1 MKRHLQRIALFAAA
15 CVISCMAGLVPARDV
30 KAASASEVKTT
41 TMACSVWS
49 APATLEENRVKS
61 VSTGYSVTVYPDV
74 IQSTIGDGKT
84 FYRTVK
90 GNYILC
96 KCFDAPAV
104 QTKQVGD
111 FTMYVWGYTTN
122 GTPLYDVVGSTGWPQ
137 YMVDALSDSG
147 VTPDMGDY
155 DKAVTVARYLAKRI
169 SYDYDSTYGSTT
181 YRALHTNKAVCQGY
195 ANTYSELMYMLG
207 IECYFIGGY
216 GTTNSGVTDLHAWNA
231 VVIDGVEYYSD
242 ITWNSCLGTD
252 QYLMISAAAMVLDH
266 DAGNVVYT
274 MCDTIWT
281 EEWVITF

>member
-1 MKRHLQRIALFAAA
+1 MKRYLQRFILPAAA
-15 CVISCMAGLVPARDV
+15 FMISCMAALTPARDV
-30 KAASASEVKTT
+30 KAASGQEVKTT

-61 VSTGYSVTVYPDV
+61 VSAGYSVTVYPDV
-74 IQSTIGDGKT
+74 IQSTAGDGKT

-137 YMVDALSDSG
+137 YMVDALNDSG
-147 VTPDMGDY
+147 VTSDMGDY

-169 SYDYDSTYGSTT
+169 SYDYENCDGITT
-181 YRALHTNKAVCQGY
+181 YRALHRNKAVCQGY
-195 ANTYSELMYMLG
+195 ANTYSELMYILG
-207 IECYFIGGY
+207 VECYYINGCVSKGFHG
-216 GTTNSGVTDLHAWNA
+216 WNA
-231 VVIDGVEYYSD
+231 VIIDGVEYYSD

-252 QYLMISAAAMVLDH
+252 QYLMISAETMAYDH
-266 DAGNVVYT
+266 NAWNATYT
-274 MCDTIWT
+274 MHDTIWT
-281 EEWVITF
+281 DELTIIF

>member
-1 MKRHLQRIALFAAA
+1 MKRYLQRFILPAAA
-15 CVISCMAGLVPARDV
+15 FMISCMAALAPARDV
-30 KAASASEVKTT
+30 KAASGQEVKTT

-61 VSTGYSVTVYPDV
+61 VSAGYSVTVYPDV
-74 IQSTIGDGKT
+74 IQSTAGDGKT

-137 YMVDALSDSG
+137 YMVDALNDSG

-169 SYDYDSTYGSTT
+169 SYDHEHFDGITT
-181 YRALHTNKAVCQGY
+181 YRALHRNKAVCQGY

-207 IECYFIGGY
+207 IECYYIGGY
-216 GTTNSGVTDLHAWNA
+216 VNNGPHAWN
-231 VVIDGVEYYSD
+231 VIFINEVDYYSD
-242 ITWNSCLGTD
+242 ISWNSYLNSE
-252 QYLMISAAAMVLDH
+252 QYLMIGADKISLDH
-266 DAGNVVYT
+266 NAEYICHTELDSLWS
-274 MCDTIWT
+274 DQISITIP
-281 EEWVITF
+281 